1 MPLPRAT
8 WPKWRLPLIINLTSI
23 LFKFKI
29 HSEVAILAP
38 NKWFQTLTHGSYNSN
53 RDCYE
58 FLTRSSR
65 QSLPQVLPALFKLQ
79 GVMRSCHA
87 SPFRTMNMLLSR
99 PLVNAANPFGRNIQ
113 KPKENDWEWLA
124 DTKLGF
130 RPLAEWWPT
139 VYGSWTC
146 NCPEPNISWN
156 YCYVYIYIYEIIWV
170 YIRNCS
176 RWEWMISNIECSRSL
191 VILIVIVTVD
201 ILIYY
206 SRLSNGCLVLT
217 VVLDFDRKVKVKQD
231 ACEIIFEIRPRKL
244 WRCVPLSKVIV
255 NCAWYTCFTG

>member
-1 MPLPRAT
+1 MLQILLAETSRNQRRTTENGLLTLNLASDPLLNDDLQYTVHGRAT
-8 WPKWRLPLIINLTSI
+8 VQS
-23 LFKFKI
+23 
-29 HSEVAILAP
+29 
-38 NKWFQTLTHGSYNSN
+38 QTFHGI
-53 RDCYE
+53 
-58 FLTRSSR
+58 T
-65 QSLPQVLPALFKLQ
+65 
-79 GVMRSCHA
+79 VM
-87 SPFRTMNMLLSR
+87 
-99 PLVNAANPFGRNIQ
+99 
-113 KPKENDWEWLA
+113 
-124 DTKLGF
+124 
-130 RPLAEWWPT
+130 
-139 VYGSWTC
+139 
-146 NCPEPNISWN
+146 
-156 YCYVYIYIYEIIWV
+156 YIYIYEIIWV
-170 YIRNCS
+170 YIRNYS